1 MLLIFFP
8 FTIIGWIWAII
19 YGVQIYQVST
29 DHARKNA
36 GGNYMAIRAPMMG
49 QPQGPYMV
57 AAPGG
62 AYNMALINQ
71 GGAPHQ
77 MQYMQQQQMQYV
89 QQQQPGFPPAHQFQP
104 SQNMLQGT
112 PQVYPTQQQFQASTM
127 QHQLAAQQPQ
137 FSVQQPQVMQP
148 PTGFAVDQNPQMVSY
163 PPAHGQQPQ
172 QFP

>member
-1 MLLIFFP
+1 MCGSDSIEPIQPGVALACMLLNIFFFAPLGTWIHACNSEKYTNSFLIGLAQFVLLIFFP

-62 AYNMALINQ
+62 AYNMAQFNQ

-89 QQQQPGFPPAHQFQP
+89 QQ
-104 SQNMLQGT
+104 
-112 PQVYPTQQQFQASTM
+112 
-127 QHQLAAQQPQ
+127 
-137 FSVQQPQVMQP
+137 
-148 PTGFAVDQNPQMVSY
+148 
-163 PPAHGQQPQ
+163 
-172 QFP
+172 